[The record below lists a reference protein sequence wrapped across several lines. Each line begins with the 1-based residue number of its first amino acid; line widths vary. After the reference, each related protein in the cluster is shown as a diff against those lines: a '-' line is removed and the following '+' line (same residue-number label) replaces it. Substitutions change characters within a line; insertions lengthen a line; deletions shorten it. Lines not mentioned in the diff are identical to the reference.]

1 MNKLNLILVSC
12 LGLFLTGCS
21 TTNTN
26 QNNNGNSAQTNIE
39 NALPYIKPA
48 VILTCTVVLDQAVS
62 PSDRAEKAKMINHV
76 ATIVEALTIGNTPTP
91 EQLQKALMDYL
102 PAEKAHWANYI
113 TAIKDIYAD
122 QFSKI
127 NGNTTIAIKILNAI
141 ASGCK
146 EATASYVT
154 EIRRPTNSIIVYI
167 KKPTNSLVALNIK

>member
-1 MNKLNLILVSC
+1 MNKLNLLLVSL
-12 LGLFLTGCS
+12 LGLFIVGCS

-26 QNNNGNSAQTNIE
+26 QNNNNSARTTVE

-62 PSDRAEKAKMINHV
+62 SSDRVEKAKMINHV
-76 ATIVEALTIGNTPTP
+76 AAIVEGLTIGSTPTP

-102 PAEKAHWANYI
+102 PAEKTHWANYI
-113 TAIKDIYAD
+113 TALKDIYAD

-127 NGNTTIAIKILNAI
+127 DGNATIAIKILNAI

-146 EATASYVT
+146 EATASYVQ
-154 EIRRPTNSIIVYI
+154 
-167 KKPTNSLVALNIK
+167 